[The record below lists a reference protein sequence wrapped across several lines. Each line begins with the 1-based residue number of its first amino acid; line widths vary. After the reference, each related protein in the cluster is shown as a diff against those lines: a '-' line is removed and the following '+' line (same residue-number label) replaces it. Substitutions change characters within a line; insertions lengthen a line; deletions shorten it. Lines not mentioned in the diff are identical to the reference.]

1 MSPTPDSSSAS
12 WRQLKISLVER
23 EGLPRVV
30 ASLVVLTSAPNAG
43 GGVLVREV

>member
-1 MSPTPDSSSAS
+1 MQR
-12 WRQLKISLVER
+12 RQLDFVER